1 MCLMI
6 WVVSRSFLT
15 ERVKCQVLKPPVIQ
29 QQESQRRVVPS
40 TLLTAKR
47 EVALITFSIFPK
59 KALLSPE
66 PVWNLRRAPRAP
78 GAQLGDC
85 LCLPPHIE
93 AQIQEQLLTIKLIIL
108 CRQRLRG
115 CSQVLRA
122 AARLA
127 LAPSLPRASLGPA
140 PHQCFS
146 QRL

>member
-1 MCLMI
+1 MI

-29 QQESQRRVVPS
+29 QQESQRRIVPS
-40 TLLTAKR
+40 TPLTAKRR

-66 PVWNLRRAPRAP
+66 PVRNLRRAPWAP

-85 LCLPPHIE
+85 LCLPPYIE

-108 CRQRLRG
+108 CQQRLRG

-122 AARLA
+122 EERLA
-127 LAPSLPRASLGPA
+127 LAPSLPRASLGPV
-140 PHQCFS
+140 PRQCFS